1 MGSHRI
7 NFFWFIKME
16 EESPKK
22 EDLRLRK
29 IAMSDPDAIAIYSF
43 AFVSVFCGFQQIGVI
58 TTDGLVKYYIFVFSG
73 LIQLLVGLLEILNE
87 QIFKATIFM
96 GFGSYWV
103 IRFLSMSEK
112 KDEASLYVETAL
124 WLSFTIVLFVNSLNT
139 SYPLVII
146 LFFFV
151 LYLTIMM
158 FSMAYTFAFEF
169 GGYILITVGVFA
181 FLFASLEFTN
191 AHNGKIVIPN
201 LPTNYNGIF
210 CCFQG

>member
-124 WLSFTIVLFVNSLNT
+124 WLSFTIV
-139 SYPLVII
+139 
-146 LFFFV
+146 FFFV